1 MTTTQEYINKLRG
14 QYNRGRG
21 RGIQAHG
28 HKIHNLNVRVKY
40 LEKLV
45 LALSVPWYTRLWRRL
60 FARRK
65 KKTT

>member
-1 MTTTQEYINKLRG
+1 MTTPQDHIRKLEV

-28 HKIHNLNVRVKY
+28 HKIHNLNVRVKH

-45 LALSVPWYTRLWRRL
+45 LALHVPWYTRLWRRL